1 MITSD
6 NSSSGGEI
14 EIEGRGTFENLT
26 NSTFN
31 LKSTEV
37 WCRFAEDDYS
47 VSGFQVSFAADVAAV
62 VVVVTPVI
70 FVVVVVTSLF
80 TDCLTRSK
88 SMTESYFII
97 AHAHPQICHLHTK
110 FHE

>member
-70 FVVVVVTSLF
+70 FCCCCRNQFVYRLF
-80 TDCLTRSK
+80 NPFQVYD
-88 SMTESYFII
+88 
-97 AHAHPQICHLHTK
+97 
-110 FHE
+110 